1 MQDNTQLQPKKLTS
15 WKNEPTIEVLKRDF
29 EASKQTHIVQANK
42 VIRWN
47 DVRNVTGK
55 SKPVK
60 IKGRS
65 SIQPKL
71 VRRQAEWRY
80 PALSEPFLNSEKI
93 FQVNPRTFEDL
104 DAAKQNE
111 ILLNYQFDVKLNKV
125 KFIDDYVRTVV
136 DEGSCIVQV
145 GWERLTT
152 KKKQVVPV
160 YSYYPAED
168 EEALAILNQALEL
181 KQKNPREYN
190 ENIDEAI
197 KASID
202 YSQQNG
208 GEPVLAHQVG
218 EQEVLVDKVIENKP
232 TVEILNTLNV
242 YVDPTCNGDLDKA
255 LFIIKSFETNQAEC
269 KKAGIYKNL
278 DKVNWAGN
286 NPNSDGDHYTSADEN
301 FNEDLIRKKV
311 VAYEYWGFYDING
324 TGSLTP
330 IVATWIGSVMIRM
343 EENPFPDGKLP
354 FVIVQYLPV
363 RNSVYGEPDCELLEE
378 NQQIMGAITRG
389 LVDILGRS
397 ANAQQGFAKG
407 MLDPLNKRRFENG
420 EDYEFNPNL
429 SPQTGYIEHTFN
441 ELPQSVLAYVQMLNA
456 DAEALTGVK
465 SFSGGMSGEAYGQV
479 AAGIQGAI
487 DAATKRETAI
497 LRRLAYGVSEI
508 GNKIIAMNAV
518 FLSEEEVIRVTNK
531 QFITIKREDIKGNFD
546 LKVDI
551 NTAEVDQAK
560 AQDLGFM
567 LQTLGPN
574 MDPMIT
580 MKILAEIADLKRMP
594 TLAEEL
600 RNYQPQPDP
609 IEEAKRQLEVEEEKA
624 KINFITQ
631 RANKLIADTNKV
643 NVETNQIASGAQQ
656 SFELAKQA
664 AQARANQNL
673 EITKALVKNRKPDE
687 IQGDIDAGIG
697 YNVMTDND
705 SARKEFNNRLQYGDQ
720 ATRPVKPFETNEK
733 LMDPMA

>member
-47 DVRNVTGK
+47 DIRNVTGK

-111 ILLNYQFDVKLNKV
+111 ILLNYQFDIKLNKV

-152 KKKQVVPV
+152 KEKQVVPV

-181 KQKNPREYN
+181 KQKNPKEYN

-218 EQEVLVDKVIENKP
+218 EQEVLVDKVIENRP
-232 TVEILNTLNV
+232 TIEILNTLNV
-242 YVDPTCNGDLDKA
+242 YIDPTCNGDLDKA

-465 SFSGGMSGEAYGQV
+465 SFSGGMSGDAYGQV

-574 MDPMIT
+574 MDPRIT

-624 KINFITQ
+624 KINFINQ
-631 RANKLIADTNKV
+631 RANKLIADTNRV
-643 NVETNQIASGAQQ
+643 NVETNQIASGAKQ

-687 IQGDIDAGIG
+687 IQGNIDAGIG
-697 YNVMTDND
+697 YNIMIDND

>member
-1 MQDNTQLQPKKLTS
+1 MQDNSQLQPKKLTS
-15 WKNEPTIEVLKRDF
+15 WKNEPTIEILKRDF

-47 DVRNVTGK
+47 DIRNVTGK

-152 KKKQVVPV
+152 KEKQVVPV

-465 SFSGGMSGEAYGQV
+465 SFSGGMSGDAYGQV

-609 IEEAKRQLEVEEEKA
+609 IEETKRQLEVEEEKA

>member
-1 MQDNTQLQPKKLTS
+1 MQDNSQLQPKKLTS

-47 DVRNVTGK
+47 DIRNVTGK

-152 KKKQVVPV
+152 KEKQVVPV

-202 YSQQNG
+202 YSQQNS

-389 LVDILGRS
+389 LVDILGRA

-465 SFSGGMSGEAYGQV
+465 SFSGGMSGDAYGQV

>member
-1 MQDNTQLQPKKLTS
+1 MQDNSQLQPKKLTS
-15 WKNEPTIEVLKRDF
+15 WKNEPTIEILKRDF

-47 DVRNVTGK
+47 DIRNVTGK

-152 KKKQVVPV
+152 KEKQVVPV

-218 EQEVLVDKVIENKP
+218 EQEVLVDKVIENRP

-465 SFSGGMSGEAYGQV
+465 SFSGGMSGDAYGQV

-600 RNYQPQPDP
+600 RNYQPKPDP

>member
-1 MQDNTQLQPKKLTS
+1 MQDNSQLQPKKLTS

-29 EASKQTHIVQANK
+29 EASKQTHIIQANK

-47 DVRNVTGK
+47 DIRNVTGK

-152 KKKQVVPV
+152 KEKQIVPV

-218 EQEVLVDKVIENKP
+218 EQEVLVDKVIENRP

-465 SFSGGMSGEAYGQV
+465 SFSCGMSGDAYGQV

>member
-47 DVRNVTGK
+47 DIRNVTGK

-152 KKKQVVPV
+152 KEKQIVPV

-218 EQEVLVDKVIENKP
+218 EQEVLVDKVIENRP

-242 YVDPTCNGDLDKA
+242 YIDPTCNGDLDKA

-286 NPNSDGDHYTSADEN
+286 NPNSDGDHYTNADEN

-407 MLDPLNKRRFENG
+407 MLDPLNKHRFENG

-465 SFSGGMSGEAYGQV
+465 SFSGGMSGDAYGQV

-531 QFITIKREDIKGNFD
+531 QFITIKRKDIKGNFD

-574 MDPMIT
+574 MDPRIT

-609 IEEAKRQLEVEEEKA
+609 IEEAKKQLEVEEEKA

-643 NVETNQIASGAQQ
+643 NIETNQIASGAKQ

-687 IQGDIDAGIG
+687 IQGNIDAGIG
-697 YNVMTDND
+697 YNIMIDND

>member
-47 DVRNVTGK
+47 DIRNVTGK

-152 KKKQVVPV
+152 KEKQVVPV

-218 EQEVLVDKVIENKP
+218 EQEVLVDKVIENRP

-242 YVDPTCNGDLDKA
+242 YIDPTCNGDLDKA

-465 SFSGGMSGEAYGQV
+465 SFSGGMSGDAYGQV

-609 IEEAKRQLEVEEEKA
+609 IEEAKKQLEVEEEKA

-643 NVETNQIASGAQQ
+643 NVETNQIASGAKQ

-687 IQGDIDAGIG
+687 IQGNIDAGIG
-697 YNVMTDND
+697 YNIMIDND